1 MKKNLFVALLAALVP
16 MVLVIVGGFGFDVYA
31 NYIATVLVAG
41 CGIYASRNEVEY
53 ESIALVSGFFSS
65 MVAMIYIG
73 VGDFFEASF
82 FCTAFAVL
90 YFSVFAWFMLYL
102 YRNDCPKDLMV
113 CIMLFLGSI
122 DLAAVFTIL
131 RLLSEMCGDDAGGE
145 YILIGVIVSI
155 CYLQIRGSKK

>member
-16 MVLVIVGGFGFDVYA
+16 IVLVIVGGFGFDVYA

-53 ESIALVSGFFSS
+53 GSIALVSGFFSS
-65 MVAMIYIG
+65 MVAMIYLG

-102 YRNDCPKDLMV
+102 YRKDCPKELMV

-122 DLAAVFTIL
+122 DLAAVLTIL
-131 RLLSEMCGDDAGGE
+131 WLLSEMCGDDAGK

-155 CYLQIRGSKK
+155 CCLQIRDRKK